1 MVKKLFDTNELNY
14 LYENITFLFAPFD
27 KSENNNKP
35 EDLSSGQIS
44 EINYIL
50 EKLDDNHL
58 FKNNFIIQLCFYDL
72 MYFKIKNIKKHV
84 VSNIVDEDNKSK
96 ISFLVEEWLK
106 TINVK
111 RKLLQ
116 KEVMKDYY
124 GTFGD
129 KLSKLL
135 KDKKYTITEFAELL
149 GLSRTSVSDY
159 CNKKSFPDN
168 FYKLLQISNLLGCNV
183 QYLID
188 PDTELP
194 EPILQAIYKDI
205 GLTEASI
212 EKLRDIMYLQNT
224 KGIMRALN
232 ILIEYIEVD
241 YVCEYDVLTSIAT
254 YFGVYPFNEPK
265 HLISENLINK
275 YQEEFNEIGS
285 VEEAQSKFNSFIRDL
300 KYDSVDVK
308 SFERQHILYL
318 CDIQEKLLRM
328 KRELDAI
335 DEPEKF
341 ITSNV
346 YTEYLE
352 GLERMKI
359 AIQEQE
365 ERNK

>member
-1 MVKKLFDTNELNY
+1 MEY
-14 LYENITFLFAPFD
+14 
-27 KSENNNKP
+27 
-35 EDLSSGQIS
+35 
-44 EINYIL
+44 
-50 EKLDDNHL
+50 LDDIHIFKGNH
-58 FKNNFIIQLCFYDL
+58 IIQLSLYNLAKNKVDL
-72 MYFKIKNIKKHV
+72 VEQNVILLIEDDKIRDKQTV
-84 VSNIVDEDNKSK
+84 T
-96 ISFLVEEWLK
+96 VEEWKEKLCSKIKILK
-106 TINVK
+106 EKIIED
-111 RKLLQ
+111 R
-116 KEVMKDYY
+116 KEV
-124 GTFGD
+124 
-129 KLSKLL
+129 L
-135 KDKKYTITEFAELL
+135 KDKLEKITKNETGIQTALADL
-149 GLSRTSVSDY
+149 MGIRQPSVNAY
-159 CNKKSFPDN
+159 FQGKSFPE
-168 FYKLLQISNLLGCNV
+168 FYNLLILGDVLGCKV
-183 QYLID
+183 QYLLD

-194 EPILQAIYKDI
+194 DITLQAIYKDI

-241 YVCEYDVLTSIAT
+241 YVCEYDILSSIAT

-341 ITSNV
+341 ITSNF

-352 GLERMKI
+352 GLKRMKL

-365 ERNK
+365 ERNKKELIEE